1 MGEFSSKHKIVNFS
15 MRIPSSKKDSGTG
28 LDLGQRWA
36 KLVKLEPKRKQ
47 TSLSRLGRVAWQK
60 EEKEDGG
67 KMATKLNGIWNGLA
81 IKDKK
86 VISALAGHGVIIKHI
101 DVPGQNQDM
110 DTFVRQQAQ
119 EYIPFDLNEVY
130 LDYQFLDTDKSGQTL
145 KAILVASKKTM
156 IDELRNLFHSA
167 SLVLNIVD
175 VEGFALSNCFEFNY
189 PERMTESSYILD
201 IGSTSSIFC
210 VYSRG
215 YPLFIRDL
223 HLGGEQITDKI
234 SRHFNI
240 NRTEAEQLK
249 LQGVDQTDKPG
260 KERVQQEIKNSFI
273 SWTEDIQRLITLHRN
288 SEEKG
293 ADKIYLAGGGSLYP
307 GLKETIAEELN
318 LETEHLNPWRNISY
332 DERAFDSGYLR
343 SCAPQYAVATGLALR
358 GLS

>member
-1 MGEFSSKHKIVNFS
+1 MK
-15 MRIPSSKKDSGTG
+15 IPSSKKGGGTG

-36 KLVKLEPKRKQ
+36 KLVKLQPRRKQ
-47 TSLSRLGRVAWQK
+47 TLLSRLGRIAWHK

-67 KMATKLNGIWNGLA
+67 KMAAKLSGVWNGLGL
-81 IKDKK
+81 KDKK

-101 DVPGQNQDM
+101 DIPGQNQDM
-110 DTFVRQQAQ
+110 DGYVRQQAQ

-130 LDYQFLDTDKSGQTL
+130 LDYQFLDTDKGGQAVKT
-145 KAILVASKKTM
+145 ILVASKKTM
-156 IDELRNLFHSA
+156 IEELRNLFNSA
-167 SLVLNIVD
+167 SLSLSIVD

-189 PERMTESSYILD
+189 PERMSESSYILD

-223 HLGGEQITDKI
+223 HLGGEHITDKI
-234 SRHFNI
+234 RRNFNI
-240 NRTEAEQLK
+240 HHTEAEQLK
-249 LQGVDQTDKPG
+249 LEGLDQSDKPG
-260 KERVQQEIKNSFI
+260 KERVQRDIRNTFI

-332 DERAFDSGYLR
+332 DERAFDAGYLR